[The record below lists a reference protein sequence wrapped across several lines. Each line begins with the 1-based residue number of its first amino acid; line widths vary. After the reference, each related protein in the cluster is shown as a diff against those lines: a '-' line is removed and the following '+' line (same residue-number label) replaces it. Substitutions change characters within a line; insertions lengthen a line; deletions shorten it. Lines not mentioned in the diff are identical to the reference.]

1 VDHTDFVHLV
11 QLGEQAR
18 ADDGKAY
25 RRRVAAFAALGYA
38 WTLGGLAL
46 AVGILGWVL
55 PQLQQGRFRLWL
67 LWWLLGATGLLWTS
81 LRALWA
87 RLDPPDGV
95 LLTADQ
101 APALFKAL
109 ARVRRKVHGPRLHG
123 VYLSDEFNASI
134 RQEPRFGL
142 LGGSANQLVIGLP
155 LLLALDRSRLL
166 AVLAH
171 EYGHLRGGQDR
182 FSSWIYR
189 TRLSWQRLHR
199 SLRRDDSS
207 VAAVTQAFLRWYFPR
222 FAARTFA
229 LARQDEYE
237 ADHVAAGL
245 LGPEVMAS
253 ALTEIEIKRAW
264 LRDEFWAG
272 HWRGAAARALPIGP
286 YQAMLGKLTLPP
298 PPVFAQN
305 ALREALGRRSGL
317 DDTHPV
323 LRERLKAL
331 GEQPGLPPWSRRGS
345 LDLLGTMAGHWLA
358 HFDKQWCSDHA
369 ADWKLHHAWLTRM
382 RERVRTLTVMASSRN
397 AHESVE
403 LANLMRSL
411 DPHAEVRPLYEAA
424 LERSFDHPGAL
435 RGLAQSLASDRGAKL
450 DCLQR
455 LWDASS
461 TDRWWAA
468 RTAMAELETPRP
480 GMSHD
485 AAALKLWR
493 ERLKQAQE
501 VEERAWEELSAMPY
515 FSNIARHDLS
525 DFELGELWAELARCQ
540 PVACCWLVRKN
551 LREFPQRRAY
561 LVFVELP
568 DMEDEDRYHLCRSLE
583 HSLSLPG
590 QALVLWAG
598 TSPTREEILGAA
610 FEPLFTR

>member
-1 VDHTDFVHLV
+1 MEHTDFVHLV
-11 QLGEQAR
+11 QLGEQAC
-18 ADDGKAY
+18 AGDSKAY
-25 RRRVAAFAALGYA
+25 RHRVAAFVALGYVWVLA
-38 WTLGGLAL
+38 GLAL
-46 AVGILGWVL
+46 ALGILGSVL
-55 PQLQQGRFRLWL
+55 PLLLRGPFRFWWLWL
-67 LWWLLGATGLLWTS
+67 MLGAAGLLWTR
-81 LRALWA
+81 LRALWV
-87 RLDPPDGV
+87 RQERPDGV

-109 ARVRRKVHGPRLHG
+109 ERVRKKVRGPRLHG
-123 VYLSDEFNASI
+123 VYLNDEFNACI
-134 RQEPRFGL
+134 RQVPRLGL
-142 LGGSANQLVIGLP
+142 LGGSMNQLVIGLP

-199 SLRRDDSS
+199 SLRRDDSP
-207 VAAVTQAFLRWYFPR
+207 VAAATQAFLRWYFPR

-245 LGPEVMAS
+245 LGPEVLAT
-253 ALTEIEIKRAW
+253 ALTEVEIKRAW
-264 LRDEFWAG
+264 LRDEFWAA
-272 HWRGAAARALPIGP
+272 HWRGAAAREQPVGP

-317 DDTHPV
+317 EDTHPV
-323 LRERLKAL
+323 LRDRLKAL
-331 GEQPGLPPWSRRGS
+331 GEQPGLPSWSRRGS

-369 ADWKLHHAWLTRM
+369 SDWKLHHAWLSRM
-382 RERVRTLTVMASSRN
+382 RERVRTLTAMSSSRN
-397 AHESVE
+397 AHECVE

-411 DPHAEVRPLYEAA
+411 DPHAEVRSLYETA

-435 RGLAQSLASDRGAKL
+435 RGLAQCLAADRGKTL

-461 TDRWWAA
+461 TDHWWTA

-480 GMSHD
+480 DAPHD

-493 ERLKQAQE
+493 ERLQQAQE
-501 VEERAWEELSAMPY
+501 VESRAWEELSTPPY
-515 FSNIARHDLS
+515 FSNIARQDLS

-540 PVACCWLVRKN
+540 PVACCWLVRKS
-551 LREFPQRRAY
+551 LRQFPQRRAY

-568 DMEDEDRYHLCRSLE
+568 GMEDEDRYHLCRTLE
-583 HSLSLPG
+583 RSLSLPG

-598 TSPTREEILGAA
+598 TSPTRAEILGAA